1 MLIKDI
7 TSCSTIAVRGLDNQ
21 LIYQMNLI
29 RPNLLERIDDLN
41 VQLGEAVHPWLQRT
55 AKECLKKAI
64 ASRGRP
70 LIINSAYRT
79 LAGQCL
85 LREHYER
92 GRCGIVAAA
101 LPGQSNHNSASAID
115 VEDAYGWE
123 PYLERYGWHK
133 LGDFDPMHYDCP
145 SCEDLS
151 NISVLAFQQLWNFCR
166 PKDRLTED
174 GGMGAATL
182 SRLRY
187 APAEG
192 FPGIDGCPRLLRLT
206 EPYQVGDDVGKLQ
219 LALKKAGISFKAD
232 KVFGPATA
240 AAIIQFQRS
249 RSLLADGVPGPATL
263 KTLGLA
269 TKIN

>member
-41 VQLGEAVHPWLQRT
+41 VQLGEAVHPWLQSK
-55 AKECLKKAI
+55 AKGGLKKAI
-64 ASRGRP
+64 AYRKRT

-79 LAGQCL
+79 IAGQAL

-92 GRCGIVAAA
+92 KRCNIIAAA
-101 LPGQSNHNSASAID
+101 LPGQSNHNNASAID

-123 PYLERYGWHK
+123 PYLEKHGWHK
-133 LGDFDPMHYDCP
+133 LGDFDPMHYDCLG
-145 SCEDLS
+145 CGD
-151 NISVLAFQQLWNFCR
+151 ISDISILAFQQLWNFCR
-166 PKDRLTED
+166 PKDRIAED
-174 GGMGAATL
+174 GGMGPATL

-192 FPGIDGCPRLLRLT
+192 FPGVEGCPRLLRLT
-206 EPYQVGDDVGKLQ
+206 EPYQVGDDVGALQ
-219 LALKKAGISFKAD
+219 LALKKAGIVSFKAD
-232 KVFGPATA
+232 KVFGPSTA
-240 AAIIQFQRS
+240 AAIVQFQKS
-249 RSLLADGVPGPATL
+249 RALLADGVPGTTTL
-263 KTLGLA
+263 KALGLA
-269 TKIN
+269 